1 MLRGWAARCSVDR
14 WYRENHF
21 RHELGGGYGT
31 DAYLYNK
38 NTAAAAHADLPQK
51 KTLAGYIILKALSLS
66 LSLSPSPNRPP
77 ASAIGP
83 ARGPRLSYRVVCRT
97 CIRLS
102 SPPAPPL
109 RGPLPPV
116 DPPFSKIKSPS
127 PADPCFSRWCHRR
140 RVVVTL
146 YTPPPPPPLL
156 FSFFPCLR
164 FLKFS
169 SAPSGPLTPHPSPP
183 VHE

>member
-66 LSLSPSPNRPP
+66 LSLSRRPP
-77 ASAIGP
+77 IA
-83 ARGPRLSYRVVCRT
+83 
-97 CIRLS
+97 
-102 SPPAPPL
+102 
-109 RGPLPPV
+109 
-116 DPPFSKIKSPS
+116 
-127 PADPCFSRWCHRR
+127 H
-140 RVVVTL
+140 
-146 YTPPPPPPLL
+146 PPPPLGRPAAHACRTA
-156 FSFFPCLR
+156 SCAVRVYVFPR
-164 FLKFS
+164 HQPP
-169 SAPSGPLTPHPSPP
+169 PSGDRCHPSTRRFRKLNRRHPP
-183 VHE
+183 TRVFRGGVTGDVSSSHYTRRRRRYSSLSSRASGF